1 MQAVWEQEYE
11 VNLNLGSLLSREEGC
26 SFSRNSAL
34 GLECLS
40 QALQAAAAQ
49 PHFHASSFWLLAQAA
64 AHDLSTLEKER
75 KGNYAGWEEVQGEH
89 CGRGKFAGLRPGA
102 RTQQTIDQAMMEQA
116 WTLGTSSQVSMV
128 AISLRVGVH
137 SAE

>member
-1 MQAVWEQEYE
+1 M
-11 VNLNLGSLLSREEGC
+11 
-26 SFSRNSAL
+26 

-75 KGNYAGWEEVQGEH
+75 KGNYAGWEEVQGEL
-89 CGRGKFAGLRPGA
+89 CGRGKFAGPRPGA

-116 WTLGTSSQVSMV
+116 WTLGTSSQISMI
-128 AISLRVGVH
+128 AMSLRVGVH
-137 SAE
+137 STEQEKTCNLQNACQNHK